1 MNHIV
6 IIGFMGSGK
15 TRVGKQLA
23 KDLGLPFI
31 DLEKIITKKMN
42 LSARE
47 IFERFGEPY
56 YRALE
61 TLALKQLIQDKNRKV
76 ISLGAGLPLQEQNE
90 KYLKQLGT
98 IIYLKGSFAT
108 LKKRLEGS
116 RKDPLLDGEDRDEK
130 IKKLLKQRDPVYD
143 KFADIKVVTGEK
155 PFEELIKEIEEKI
168 AVD

>member
-1 MNHIV
+1 MNHVV

-23 KDLGLPFI
+23 KDLELPFV
-31 DLEKIITKKMN
+31 DLDRLITKKMN
-42 LSARE
+42 LSSRE
-47 IFERFGEPY
+47 IFEKFGEPY

-61 TLALKQLIQDKNRKV
+61 TLAVKQLIQDPERKV
-76 ISLGAGLPLQEQNE
+76 ISLEAGLPLQEQNE

-98 IIYLKGSFAT
+98 IVYLKGSLST
-108 LKKRLEGS
+108 LKKRLDGS
-116 RKDPLLDGEDRDEK
+116 RKDPLLDGDDRDEK

-155 PFEELIKEIEEKI
+155 PFEELIKEIEEKLH
-168 AVD
+168 